1 MNLPANRHMDPR
13 WNRAQDA
20 QDGLV
25 AVWNE
30 LGPDRT
36 FAALSALTERDPTW
50 DEAVAAF
57 EAGEPVE
64 LVRPGAATDGGP

>member
-1 MNLPANRHMDPR
+1 MNLPASRHMDPR
-13 WNRAQDA
+13 WNRAQDS
-20 QDGLV
+20 LV

-36 FAALSALTERDPTW
+36 LAALSALTERDPTW

-64 LVRPGAATDGGP
+64 LVRPGAATDGAA

>member
-1 MNLPANRHMDPR
+1 MKLPASRHMDPR
-13 WNRAQDA
+13 WNRAQDS
-20 QDGLV
+20 LV

-36 FAALSALTERDPTW
+36 LAALSALTERDPTW

-64 LVRPGAATDGGP
+64 LVHPGAATDGGT